1 MNVPLDTPA
10 KRFVLIAGAGLVAMI
25 LVYSAAVS
33 LLASRKM
40 HSLDPV
46 KMARAIALEP
56 GDADYWDRMGRF
68 LQFEL
73 DNQDLA
79 GALNNYEM
87 AVKLSPRTARYWV
100 DLAVVHESLGDVP
113 QARGDFAR
121 ALAAYPA
128 SADIR
133 FQYANFLLRQG
144 ELPQALAE
152 MRASIAGDPSLM
164 PLAIARA
171 WHATRDADQIA
182 GELLPP
188 GDLDADLA
196 ALDFFADEKN
206 VDAGVR
212 IWSHVVSLRESFPPE
227 RIFPFFEE
235 MIRENRAAV
244 AEKVWKEALEI
255 CGIPHQKPHDEL
267 VFNGGFENDI
277 LNGGLD
283 WRLSPGVG
291 MSVEYDTL
299 VHRSGV
305 RSLKM
310 DFNGGANTD
319 LSAPVQFV
327 PVEPEHAYKFHAYLR
342 TESISTDSGIHFEI
356 FDPTR
361 RADVIA
367 KTDGLTRTHLWTGV
381 DAEIHTASDTQF
393 LEVVLRRVPS
403 RLFENKLSGTVWIDD
418 VSLTSASKSESAA
431 PSPRGSQ

>member
-1 MNVPLDTPA
+1 M
-10 KRFVLIAGAGLVAMI
+10 LIAGAGLAATI

-46 KMARAIALEP
+46 KMERAIALEP

-79 GALNNYEM
+79 GALKNYEM

-100 DLAVVHESLGDVP
+100 DVAVVHESLGDVP

-152 MRASIAGDPSLM
+152 MRASVAGDPSLM

-182 GELLPP
+182 AELLPP

-212 IWSHVVSLRESFPPE
+212 IWSHVVSLREQFPPE

-235 MIRENRAAV
+235 MIHENRAADAV
-244 AEKVWKEALEI
+244 KVWKEALEI

-310 DFNGGANTD
+310 DFNGGANID
-319 LSAPVQFV
+319 LKAPLQYV

-361 RADVIA
+361 PADIIA

-393 LEVVLRRVPS
+393 LEIVLRRVSS

-418 VSLTSASKSESAA
+418 VSLTSASKSESAG

>member
-1 MNVPLDTPA
+1 MWMPA
-10 KRFVLIAGAGLVAMI
+10 CASGATWFPCENRFRLRGFF
-25 LVYSAAVS
+25 
-33 LLASRKM
+33 
-40 HSLDPV
+40 HS
-46 KMARAIALEP
+46 
-56 GDADYWDRMGRF
+56 
-68 LQFEL
+68 
-73 DNQDLA
+73 
-79 GALNNYEM
+79 
-87 AVKLSPRTARYWV
+87 
-100 DLAVVHESLGDVP
+100 
-113 QARGDFAR
+113 
-121 ALAAYPA
+121 
-128 SADIR
+128 
-133 FQYANFLLRQG
+133 
-144 ELPQALAE
+144 
-152 MRASIAGDPSLM
+152 
-164 PLAIARA
+164 
-171 WHATRDADQIA
+171 
-182 GELLPP
+182 
-188 GDLDADLA
+188 
-196 ALDFFADEKN
+196 
-206 VDAGVR
+206 
-212 IWSHVVSLRESFPPE
+212 
-227 RIFPFFEE
+227 FEE
-235 MIRENRAAV
+235 MIRENRAAD

>member
-1 MNVPLDTPA
+1 M
-10 KRFVLIAGAGLVAMI
+10 LIAGAGLAATI

-46 KMARAIALEP
+46 KMERAIALEP

-79 GALNNYEM
+79 GALKNYEM

-100 DLAVVHESLGDVP
+100 DVAVVHESLGDVP

-152 MRASIAGDPSLM
+152 MRASVAGDPSLM

-182 GELLPP
+182 AELLPP

-212 IWSHVVSLRESFPPE
+212 IWSHVVSLREQFPPE

-235 MIRENRAAV
+235 MIHENRAADAV
-244 AEKVWKEALEI
+244 KVWKEALEI

-310 DFNGGANTD
+310 DFNGGANID
-319 LSAPVQFV
+319 LKAPLQYV

-361 RADVIA
+361 PADIIA

-381 DAEIHTASDTQF
+381 DAEVHTASDTQF
-393 LEVVLRRVPS
+393 LEIVLRRVSS

-418 VSLTSASKSESAA
+418 VSLTSASKSESAG